1 MKTIKQREQDQ
12 IDYVADL
19 VKNPK
24 KNLLAATINQ
34 IISMRSSGYRST
46 AYVFGDLIDNSI
58 EAGASKIVIDID
70 KSLNRILVIDD
81 GMGMQPELISHAMTY
96 GGTHRHG
103 SEDMLGKFG
112 MGAANATN
120 SIAEETSFRSKKKG
134 AEFHSS
140 TFSFA
145 KLKNGDYNSGNNIE
159 VPAAKAWKLSGE
171 AKDVIEANFKS
182 FECGTIIEMRPE
194 IERLSHKTQ
203 SGLANHL
210 ITTFGVM
217 YCKFLSS
224 NKIIVNGVTVK
235 PTNPLFNDPNAHLF
249 DVEGE
254 KPEDIQPIQTVT
266 IKNRVTGKQGEVRVS
281 FTYLGKRFLSD
292 SKNRSDEMQQR
303 WAVMRDWHGFIMSRN
318 GRVLNTITH
327 IKKSDWDSVPKNL
340 KKTFQNNDRYIK
352 IGIDFDATLDEDFSV
367 EFNKQDAMPDARIW
381 NAILQQ
387 TDIWQR
393 WTLAA
398 KKYNADDLAQQEKAS
413 SEESKN
419 EEGARPSEVAL
430 ESASAYENP
439 QTLEEAERVIDLG
452 EKRLEQEAKK
462 EARKS
467 GDDDSDPE
475 VIARHADAIVAA
487 NKGRKF
493 TVSHKAQPDGAHFF
507 SIDLVKDKKAKLP
520 TTKVIINTNHRFY
533 TDFYMNANWSN
544 GFVRSA
550 LETMLGSIGDRW
562 YLTDDNEDFYKREVG
577 HWSTK
582 LEEALKKLTD
592 QISKSQSK
600 PKAKSS

>member
-12 IDYVADL
+12 INYVADL
-19 VKNPK
+19 VKNPQ

-34 IISMRSSGYRST
+34 IISMRSSGYTST

-58 EAGASKIVIDID
+58 EAGASKIVIDFD
-70 KSLNRILVIDD
+70 KGLNKILVIDD

-120 SIAEETSFRSKKKG
+120 SIAEESSFRSKKKG

-159 VPAAKAWKLSGE
+159 VPPAKAWKLSGG
-171 AKDVIEANFKS
+171 AKDVIESNFKS

-203 SGLANHL
+203 SGLASHL
-210 ITTFGVM
+210 VRTLGVM
-217 YCKFLSS
+217 YCNFLSS
-224 NKIIVNGVTVK
+224 NKIIVNGVSVK
-235 PTNPLFNDPNAHLF
+235 PTNPLFNDPNVHLY
-249 DVEGE
+249 DVEGIT
-254 KPEDIQPIQTVT
+254 PEDIQPVQTIKV
-266 IKNRVTGKQGEVRVS
+266 KNRVTGKQGEVRIS
-281 FTYLGKRFLSD
+281 FTYLGRGFLTGTP
-292 SKNRSDEMQQR
+292 KTRSPEMSHR
-303 WAVMRDWHGFIMSRN
+303 WAVMRDWSGFVMSRN

-327 IKKSDWDSVPKNL
+327 IKKNDWDSAPTGL
-340 KKTFQNNDRYIK
+340 KRTFQNNDRYVR
-352 IGIDFDATLDEDFSV
+352 IGIDFDATLDEDFAV
-367 EFNKQDAMPDARIW
+367 EFNKQYAQPDARIW
-381 NAILQQ
+381 DAISQQ
-387 TDIWQR
+387 TNIWQQ
-393 WTLAA
+393 WTLASKNFKA
-398 KKYNADDLAQQEKAS
+398 GELADEEKAS
-413 SEESKN
+413 SDESKN
-419 EEGARPSEVAL
+419 EEGARLSEVAL
-430 ESASAYENP
+430 DTASVYENP
-439 QTLEEAERVIDLG
+439 GTLEEAERVIDLG
-452 EKRLEQEAKK
+452 KKRLEQEAKK
-462 EARKS
+462 EARKT
-467 GDDDSDPE
+467 GEDDSDPE
-475 VIARHADAIVAA
+475 VITRHADAIKAS

-493 TVSHKAQPDGAHFF
+493 TVSHQAQPDGAHFF
-507 SIDLVKDKKAKLP
+507 SVDVVGG

-544 GFVRSA
+544 AFVRNA

-577 HWSTK
+577 HWSAK
-582 LEEALKKLTD
+582 LEDALKVLMD

>member
-19 VKNPK
+19 VKNPQ

-70 KSLNRILVIDD
+70 KSLNRIMVIDD

-120 SIAEETSFRSKKKG
+120 SIAEESSFRSKKKG

-140 TFSFA
+140 TFSFP
-145 KLKNGDYNSGNNIE
+145 KLRNGDYNSGNNIE
-159 VPAAKAWKLSGE
+159 VPPAKAWKLSGE

-203 SGLANHL
+203 VGLANHL
-210 ITTFGVM
+210 LTTLGVI
-217 YCKFLSS
+217 YCKYLSS
-224 NKIIVNGVTVK
+224 NKIIVNGVNVK
-235 PTNPLFNDPNAHLF
+235 PTNPLFNDPNAYLY
-249 DVEGE
+249 DVEGIS
-254 KPEDIQPIQTVT
+254 PQDIQPVQTVKV
-266 IKNRVTGKQGEVRVS
+266 KNRVTGKEGEVRVS
-281 FTYLGKRFLSD
+281 FTYVGRDFISQPVV
-292 SKNRSDEMQQR
+292 SRSAEMKAR
-303 WAVMRDWHGFIMSRN
+303 WAILRDWSGFVMSRN

-327 IKKSDWDSVPKNL
+327 IKKNDWDSMPKGI
-340 KKTFQNNDRYIK
+340 KKTFQNNDRYIR
-352 IGIDFDATLDEDFSV
+352 IGIDFDASLDEDFAV
-367 EFNKQDAMPDARIW
+367 EFNKQYAQPDARIW
-381 NAILQQ
+381 DAIYQQ
-387 TDIWQR
+387 TNTWQQ
-393 WTLAA
+393 WTLAM
-398 KKYNADDLAQQEKAS
+398 KKFQTDLLAEEEKAS

-419 EEGARPSEVAL
+419 EDGARLSEVAL
-430 ESASAYENP
+430 DTASVYENP
-439 QTLEEAERVIDLG
+439 ETLEEAERVIDLG

-462 EARKS
+462 EARKT
-467 GDDDSDPE
+467 GEDDSDPE
-475 VIARHADAIVAA
+475 VITRHADAIKAS

-493 TVSHKAQPDGAHFF
+493 TVSHQAQPDGAHFF
-507 SIDLVKDKKAKLP
+507 SVDVVGG

-544 GFVRSA
+544 AFVRNA
-550 LETMLGSIGDRW
+550 LETMLGTIGDRW
-562 YLTDDNEDFYKREVG
+562 YLTEDNEDFYKREVG

-582 LEEALKKLTD
+582 LEEALKVLMD
-592 QISKSQSK
+592 QIGKSQSK